1 MATFRHFLYGVE
13 VFPPPIAAVTAALKP
28 VTPAATL
35 NTQTE
40 LRERLVTVTADLAH
54 APVVYGQVQVGC
66 KMFAFHWNPDTSV
79 ITTGFIVADGGATGI
94 DGFVSVLFN
103 GETPPAEIT
112 INQYLGTQAQTV
124 DPLLAAAI
132 TGYTDTLTGLAY
144 IVLQMPAG
152 VMDSWPQVVCEIRG
166 LKVYNPK
173 TATTV
178 YSKNPALCLG
188 DLIRSTDYGR
198 GTAVDDTALEAAQ
211 DACDALVGGE
221 VRRSL
226 CLSLDSQSIVD
237 DWVDILRAYAG
248 CWVDYR
254 GPTAFLIPDRPASSV
269 MALNA
274 ADIVKGS
281 LSIKKADSA
290 EIPTVV
296 RIIYSNTTGGEW
308 VEARSDPAQ
317 IPGVG
322 SGSVQR
328 RESLVNMNGITRH
341 SQAYREAVERLN
353 KLTLSDLAVNFTMF
367 DNGLQLVVGDVFT
380 LTHPIGLTAKMLRII
395 EPPVQ
400 TSIGRWEIAA
410 VEYDAAAYSDD
421 VVTEPSTP
429 DTSLPVNTPPVAV
442 TGLAITETT
451 YQIQSGDF
459 PSRLDICWNPSPN
472 LYITGYSVTVLDG
485 VTPVFTTTAAN
496 SVNGAGKV
504 CASTS
509 PLQELKTYT
518 VEVRALSSLYV
529 GTAATSSHLLIGKFE
544 LPDAPASIAGFEVG
558 GEVRLSWT
566 KSTDIDARRYW
577 LRYSTPSQTWDEGID
592 LDQVDALRLNTKS
605 IPEGLFRIWVRTI
618 DSVGGVST
626 DAAYVDVV
634 ITQDNDAFEAGSLE
648 PMPVGSFT
656 NMAVAKE
663 SRASAVQ
670 QYYSDSGQSCAA
682 VFGGGS
688 LAALTANILS
698 YQTMPAAGA
707 VFYFGELDLL
717 INQSAG
723 LVLQFDYTDL
733 SGTAVPQLGTKP
745 NGGTYTFGNLS
756 QQVTARYA
764 KGKISS
770 SGILKVTAPQGSLRA
785 NVIAREETSTD
796 TTAVS
801 GPKKIILSTNY
812 AAVRSITL
820 TPQGVTSVSTAVDN
834 IILNGASG
842 KTEFDIYAFN
852 TITGAQVAV
861 PVQWQFK
868 GV

>member
-1 MATFRHFLYGVE
+1 MANKM
-13 VFPPPIAAVTAALKP
+13 ANKKP
-28 VTPAATL
+28 VAAAANL

-40 LRERLVTVTADLAH
+40 LRERFITVSADLAR
-54 APVVYGQVQVGC
+54 APICYGQVQVGC
-66 KMFAFHWNPDTSV
+66 KMFAFHWNPDTAV
-79 ITTGFIVADGGATGI
+79 ITTGFIVADGGAAGI

-112 INQYLGTQAQTV
+112 INQYLGTQAQAV

-132 TGYTDTLTGLAY
+132 TEYTDTLPGLAY

-198 GTAVDDTALEAAQ
+198 GTVVDDTALEAVQ

-221 VRRSL
+221 VRRSV
-226 CLSLDSQSIVD
+226 CLSLDSQKIVD

-254 GPTAFLIPDRPASSV
+254 AATAFLIPDRPATSV
-269 MALNA
+269 MALTP

-281 LSIKKADSA
+281 LTINKLDSA

-296 RIIYSNTTGGEW
+296 RVVYSNTTGGEW
-308 VEARSDPAQ
+308 VDARSDPAQ
-317 IPGVG
+317 LPGVG

-341 SQAYREAVERLN
+341 SQAYREAIERLN
-353 KLTLSDLAVNFTMF
+353 KLTLSDLSVDFTMF
-367 DNGLQLVVGDVFT
+367 DKGLRLVIGDVFT
-380 LTHPIGLTAKMLRII
+380 LTHPLGLTAKAFRII

-400 TSIGRWEIAA
+400 KTIGRWQISGI
-410 VEYDAAAYSDD
+410 EYDAAAYSDI

-429 DTSLPVNTPPVAV
+429 DTSLPVNTPPAAV
-442 TGLAITETT
+442 TGLVVEETT
-451 YQIQSGDF
+451 YQTQTGHF
-459 PSRLDICWNPSPN
+459 PSRLDICWNPSAN
-472 LYITGYSVTVLDG
+472 LYVTGYSVIVLDG
-485 VTPVFTTTAAN
+485 VTPVFTATAAN
-496 SVNGAGKV
+496 VPNSAGKV

-509 PLQELKTYT
+509 PLAELKTYT

-529 GTAATSSHLLIGKFE
+529 GTAATASHELIGKFE

-558 GEVRLSWT
+558 GEVRLSWV

-577 LRYSTPSQTWDEGID
+577 LRYSTPAQTWDDGID
-592 LDQVDALRLNTKS
+592 LDQVDALRLNTKAV
-605 IPEGLFRIWVRTI
+605 PEGTFRIWVRTI

-634 ITQDNDAFEAGSLE
+634 VTRDNNAFAAGDLE
-648 PMPVGSFT
+648 PMAAGPIT

-663 SRASAVQ
+663 QRTSAVQ
-670 QYYSDSGQSCAA
+670 QYYSDSGQSCTA
-682 VFGGGS
+682 VFGSGS

-707 VFYFGELDLL
+707 QFLSATLDLL
-717 INQSAG
+717 IDQAAG
-723 LVLQFDYTDL
+723 FVLQFDYTDL
-733 SGTAVPQLGTKP
+733 SGAAVPQLGLKP
-745 NGGTYTFGNLS
+745 NGGSYTFGNLS
-756 QQVTARYA
+756 QQSTARYA
-764 KGKISS
+764 IGRIT
-770 SGILKVTAPQGSLRA
+770 SGGALKVNAPAGYLRA
-785 NVIAREETSTD
+785 DVQAREETNTD
-796 TTAVS
+796 TTVAGS
-801 GPKKIILSTNY
+801 GPKKITLSTRY

-820 TPQGVTSVSTAVDN
+820 TPQGTVSVSVSYDN

>member
-1 MATFRHFLYGVE
+1 MATFKHKNSKGEY
-13 VFPPPIAAVTAALKP
+13 VTIISRERKP
-28 VTPAATL
+28 VTPAAKL

-40 LRERLVTVTADLAH
+40 LSERFVTVSADLAL
-54 APVVYGQVQVGC
+54 APVVYGQVQVGG

-103 GETPPAEIT
+103 GETPPAEIN

-132 TGYTDTLTGLAY
+132 TGYTDTLPGLAY

-178 YSKNPALCLG
+178 YSKNPALCLA

-198 GTAVDDTALEAAQ
+198 GTAVDNTALEAAQ
-211 DACDALVGGE
+211 DACEALVGGE

-226 CLSLDSQSIVD
+226 CLSLDSQKMVD

-269 MALNA
+269 MALTP
-274 ADIVKGS
+274 ADILKGS
-281 LSIKKADSA
+281 LTIEKADSA

-296 RIIYSNTTGGEW
+296 RVIYSNTTGGEW
-308 VEARSDPAQ
+308 VDARSDPAQ

-322 SGSVQR
+322 NGSVQR

-341 SQAYREAVERLN
+341 SQAYREAIERLN

-367 DNGLQLVVGDVFT
+367 DNGLRLVIGDVFT
-380 LTHPIGLTAKMLRII
+380 LTHPLGLTAKPFRII

-400 TSIGRWEIAA
+400 TRIGRWQIAA
-410 VEYDAAAYSDD
+410 IEYDAAAYSDI

-429 DTSLPVNTPPVAV
+429 DTSLPVNAPPAAV

-459 PSRLDICWNPSPN
+459 PSRLDICWNPSAN
-472 LYITGYSVTVLDG
+472 LYVTGYSVIVLEG

-496 SVNGAGKV
+496 SANAAGMV

-509 PLQELKTYT
+509 PLQENTTYT

-529 GTAATSSHLLIGKFE
+529 GVAATASHLLVGKFA

-558 GEVRLSWT
+558 GEVRLSWV

-577 LRYSTPSQTWDEGID
+577 LRYSTPAQTWNDGID
-592 LDQVDALRLNTKS
+592 LDQVDALRLNTKV
-605 IPEGLFRIWVRTI
+605 IPEGNFRIWVKTI

-626 DAAYVDVV
+626 DSAYVDVV
-634 ITQDNDAFEAGSLE
+634 VTRDNNAFAAGNLD
-648 PMPVGSFT
+648 PMPAGTVT

-663 SRASAVQ
+663 KRTSSVQ
-670 QYYSDSGQSCAA
+670 QYYSDSGQSCTA

-707 VFYFGELDLL
+707 TFFSSELDLL
-717 INQSAG
+717 LDQAAG
-723 LVLQFDYTDL
+723 FVSQFSYTDL
-733 SGTAVPQLGTKP
+733 SGTALPQLGLKLD
-745 NGGTYTFGNLS
+745 GGSYTFGNQS
-756 QQVTARYA
+756 QQGTARYA
-764 KGKISS
+764 KGKIT
-770 SGILKVTAPQGSLRA
+770 SGGALKVNAPAGYLRA
-785 NVIAREETSTD
+785 DVTAREETKTD
-796 TTAVS
+796 TTVTS
-801 GPKKIILSTNY
+801 GPKKITLLTRY

-820 TPQGVTSVSTAVDN
+820 TPQGSTSISATVDN

-852 TITGAQVAV
+852 TISGAQVAV